1 MPTPPGLGIGVQPTQ
16 APPAG
21 ELLPAI
27 PHFDQDEAAAGL
39 GLLQLQAKASDP
51 MSQPSWVKRRVE
63 KLEFLDTRAV
73 RWEISVDFEVPPDAP
88 AIHRGGERFHLV
100 PIHSLTKASLIAFDL
115 RDERSATIWLPT
127 SRETTQLLQ
136 AALVYWARE
145 NLGGRARDLP
155 DELVTDIGRII
166 SSQLSELRADPPALL
181 IASNLII
188 ARRRAR
194 LAKRQV
200 ELAQRLLSQ
209 TSRWQLWRRLDLRL
223 HARAARRHL
232 ASALRTEQQAWQ
244 RWDALGETVGMIA
257 FRLMASAYFRRMI
270 EDLSRNFIVHVC
282 VRTPPQR
289 RIIKLAYEGQVR
301 FTRPAGRFQRIWQS
315 LGWRAWQVDLRIGAK
330 GGSHHLEVTAPD
342 GVDIVGITADPA
354 WTEGQHE
361 PVHRRRSAWSRLRG
375 IVQWEPDA
383 AIAVPGYLPHVQVSP
398 PDAAF
403 LRYRTAIFVR
413 VSRPGWLTASWLVAV
428 VIAGVVIAG
437 RFNLPAVYGKN
448 TSGEAGTAATLLLAL
463 LGVFATMLVGPRAH
477 PLASRLL
484 LLARL
489 LIGIDVVVILIGV
502 GDLVLHQTGHPVPVR
517 LWTVLAVVAAV
528 VTGLM
533 TVSRL
538 FPIARP
544 PHRE

>member
-1 MPTPPGLGIGVQPTQ
+1 MHGL
-16 APPAG
+16 PAD
-21 ELLPAI
+21 EQVPAI
-27 PHFDQDEAAAGL
+27 PHFDTDEAVAGL

-73 RWEISVDFEVPPDAP
+73 RWEISVDFEVPQDAP
-88 AIHRGGERFHLV
+88 AIHRGGETFYLV
-100 PIHSLTKASLIAFDL
+100 PIHSLAKASLIAFDL
-115 RDERSATIWLPT
+115 RDERSATVWLPT

-145 NLGGRARDLP
+145 NLGGGRARDLP

-166 SSQLSELRADPPALL
+166 SSQLAELRADPPALL
-181 IASNLII
+181 IASTLII

-194 LAKRQV
+194 LAKRRV
-200 ELAQRLLSQ
+200 ERAQQLLAETKTWNLR
-209 TSRWQLWRRLDLRL
+209 RWVDFWL
-223 HARAARRHL
+223 HARAARRD
-232 ASALRTEQQAWQ
+232 QAFAVQ
-244 RWDALGETVGMIA
+244 AEHQARRRWDALGEAVGLTA
-257 FRLMASAYFRRMI
+257 FRLMADAYFRRMI
-270 EDLSRNFIVHVC
+270 EDLSKNFIVHIC

-289 RIIKLAYEGQVR
+289 RIIKLGYEGQVR
-301 FTRPAGRFQRIWQS
+301 FTRPAGRLQRIWQS

-342 GVDIVGITADPA
+342 GVDIVGITADPS
-354 WTEGQHE
+354 WTEGRAE
-361 PVHRRRSAWSRLRG
+361 PVHRRRPFWEWLRG
-375 IVQWEPDA
+375 VVVWTPDA
-383 AIAVPGYLPHVQVSP
+383 AIAVPGYLPHVQVNP
-398 PDAAF
+398 PDSAF

-413 VSRPGWLTASWLVAV
+413 VSRPGWLTQSWLVAV

-437 RFNLPAVYGKN
+437 RFNLAAVYGKN

-484 LLARL
+484 WLARL
-489 LIGIDVVVILIGV
+489 LIGVDAIVILIGV
-502 GDLVLHQTGHPVPVR
+502 GDLVLHQAGHPMPVR
-517 LWTVLAVVAAV
+517 LWTVLAVVTGV
-528 VTGLM
+528 VTVLM
-533 TVSRL
+533 TMSRL
-538 FPIARP
+538 FPIART

>member
-1 MPTPPGLGIGVQPTQ
+1 M
-16 APPAG
+16 
-21 ELLPAI
+21 
-27 PHFDQDEAAAGL
+27 AGL
-39 GLLQLQAKASDP
+39 ALLQLQAKASDP

-73 RWEISVDFEVPPDAP
+73 RWEISVDFEVPENAP
-88 AIHRGGERFHLV
+88 AIHRGGEKFHLV

-115 RDERSATIWLPT
+115 RDERSATVWLPT
-127 SRETTQLLQ
+127 SRENTRLLQ
-136 AALVYWARE
+136 AALVYWASE
-145 NLGGRARDLP
+145 NLGIEARDLP
-155 DELVTDIGRII
+155 GELVTDLGRII
-166 SSQLSELRADPPALL
+166 SSPLAELRADPPALL

-194 LAKRQV
+194 LARRQFDQT
-200 ELAQRLLSQ
+200 QRLLGQ
-209 TSRWQLWRRLDLRL
+209 TKVWHLRRRVDLRL
-223 HARAARRHL
+223 HARQARRNR
-232 ASALRTEQQAWQ
+232 AFANRAEQQARQ
-244 RWDALGETVGMIA
+244 RWDDLGEAIGLTA

-270 EDLSRNFIVHVC
+270 EDLSRNFIIYIC

-315 LGWRAWQVDLRIGAK
+315 LGWRPWQVDLRIGAK
-330 GGSHHLEVTAPD
+330 GGSHHLEVTAPP

-354 WTEGQHE
+354 WTEGQAE
-361 PVHRRRSAWSRLRG
+361 PNPSRRRRSLWTRLRG
-375 IVQWEPDA
+375 IVVWSPDA
-383 AIAVPGYLPHVQVSP
+383 AIAVPGYLPHVQVIP
-398 PDAAF
+398 PNAAYV
-403 LRYRTAIFVR
+403 RYRTAIWVR

-428 VIAGVVIAG
+428 VIAGVTIAG
-437 RFNLPAVYGKN
+437 RFNLGALYGKN

-463 LGVFATMLVGPRAH
+463 LGVFATMLVGPTAH

-489 LIGIDVVVILIGV
+489 LIGVDVLVVLVGV
-502 GDLVLHQTGHPVPVR
+502 GDLVLHQAGHPTPVR

>member
-1 MPTPPGLGIGVQPTQ
+1 MPS
-16 APPAG
+16 
-21 ELLPAI
+21 PAI
-27 PHFDQDEAAAGL
+27 PHFDQDEAVAGL

-73 RWEISVDFEVPPDAP
+73 RWEISVDFEVPEDAP

-100 PIHSLTKASLIAFDL
+100 PIHSLTKANLISFDL

-136 AALVYWARE
+136 AALVYWAQE
-145 NLGGRARDLP
+145 NLGGEARDLP
-155 DELVTDIGRII
+155 GELVTDIGRII
-166 SSQLSELRADPPALL
+166 SSPLAELRADPPALL

-188 ARRRAR
+188 ARRRTR
-194 LAKRQV
+194 RAKREVMQ
-200 ELAQRLLSQ
+200 AQRRLGQ
-209 TSRWQLWRRLDLRL
+209 TSRWHLRRRIDLRL
-223 HARAARRHL
+223 HARAARRHQ
-232 ASALRTEQQAWQ
+232 AFAVRTELQARQ
-244 RWDALGETVGMIA
+244 RWDDLGETVGMIA
-257 FRLMASAYFRRMI
+257 FRLMASAYFRRMV
-270 EDLSRNFIVHVC
+270 EDLSRNFLVHIC

-315 LGWRAWQVDLRIGAK
+315 LGWRAWQVDVRIGAK

-354 WTEGQHE
+354 WTEGQVE
-361 PVHRRRSAWSRLRG
+361 PAHRRRSLRARLRG
-375 IVQWEPDA
+375 IVIWAPDA
-383 AIAVPGYLPHVQVSP
+383 AIAAPGYLPHVQVNP

-413 VSRPGWLTASWLVAV
+413 VSRPGWLTQSWLVATL
-428 VIAGVVIAG
+428 IAGVVIAG
-437 RFNLPAVYGKN
+437 RLNLPAVYGKN
-448 TSGEAGTAATLLLAL
+448 TAGEAGTAATLLLAL
-463 LGVFATMLVGPRAH
+463 IGVFATMLVGPRAH

-484 LLARL
+484 WLARL
-489 LIGIDVVVILIGV
+489 LIGVDVLVILVGV
-502 GDLVLHQTGHPVPVR
+502 GDLVLHQAGHPMPVM

-528 VTGLM
+528 VTVLM

-538 FPIARP
+538 FPIARS